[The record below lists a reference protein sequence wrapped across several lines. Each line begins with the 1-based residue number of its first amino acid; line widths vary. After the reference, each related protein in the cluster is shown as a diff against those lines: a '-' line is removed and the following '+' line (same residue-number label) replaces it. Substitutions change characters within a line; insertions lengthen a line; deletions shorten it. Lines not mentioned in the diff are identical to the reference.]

1 MKKLYIYVCCAL
13 GLLASACTND
23 TTTITGF
30 EADASLIEA
39 LPSGGSYDIVIR
51 SDKEWTAVT
60 DVPWVMV
67 SPANGRGEVRCTI
80 KVDSTLINDPRQ
92 TIIHFSSMGSIL
104 KKIDV
109 AQEGYAKQITPANKS
124 INLSAS
130 AARTERSF
138 SVELTTNVE
147 FEVVADYGTTGGEW
161 MVIDDYDLTLDRGAR
176 PRKTT
181 LKVDWKMNTEPR
193 SRVATL
199 RLKSE
204 GVELSSITINQ
215 AAAPLIEDNRQ
226 GDSLAIVTIYEKLG
240 CWSNTAI
247 STTESMR
254 HWEGVRLWE
263 STDRDLPA
271 ADAVGRV
278 RDLDLSYFDTEDD
291 VPMEIKYLKYL
302 ETLSLFGNVNT
313 MLKSL
318 HLCDEVCDLEYLKA
332 LRVSAFGLVSL
343 PEDFAKLGD
352 SLEELDLSSNNFN
365 TIPEVI
371 RKENFPRLRSLDLAS
386 NRRASVSDLRNA
398 KSEEGIGIHLN
409 TADNQTIKHLFL
421 WEELEELS
429 LSYNYIEGRLPDFEV
444 GKESVR
450 AYQMEDIAAHG
461 DTLTWAVENSLPRIL
476 PNMRN
481 LRINLNF
488 FTGDLPDWLLYHP
501 HLLEWGPEV
510 LIYPQQ
516 EAAVDSNG
524 QSVGFDNAPT
534 SAEYYFEKYP
544 LYRGRYEYNT
554 ETEE

>member
-13 GLLASACTND
+13 GLLVSACTND
-23 TTTITGF
+23 TPTIEGF
-30 EADASLIEA
+30 EADISLIKA
-39 LPSGGSYDIVIR
+39 LPAGGSYDIIIR

-67 SPANGRGEVRCTI
+67 SPANGRGEVRCTV

-92 TIIHFSSMGSIL
+92 TDIKFSSMGSIL
-104 KKIDV
+104 KKIDI
-109 AQEGYAKQITPANKS
+109 AQEGYAKQITPAQSS

-138 SVELTTNVE
+138 TMNITTNVE
-147 FEVVADYGTTGGEW
+147 FDVVADYGTEGDEW
-161 MVIDDYDLTLDRGAR
+161 IEIGNYDLTLDRGAR

-193 SRVATL
+193 SRMATL
-199 RLKSE
+199 RLRSE

-226 GDSLAIVTIYEKLG
+226 GDSLAIVTIFEKLG
-240 CWSNTAI
+240 CWAENAI

-254 HWEGVRLWE
+254 HWESVRLWE
-263 STDRDLPA
+263 STDRGLPSA
-271 ADAVGRV
+271 EAVGRV
-278 RDLDLSYFDTEDD
+278 RDLDLSYFTTDDD
-291 VPMEIKYLKYL
+291 VPVEIKYLKYL

-318 HLCDEVCDLEYLKA
+318 HLCDEICNLEYLKA
-332 LRVSAFGLVSL
+332 LRVAAFGLVSL
-343 PEDFAKLGD
+343 PEEFAKLGD
-352 SLEELDLSSNNFN
+352 TLEELDLNSNNFN
-365 TIPEVI
+365 AIPEVI
-371 RKENFPRLRSLDLAS
+371 CKENFPHLRSLNLAS
-386 NRRASVSDLRNA
+386 NRRASVSDLRNTNP
-398 KSEEGIGIHLN
+398 ETGIGMHIN
-409 TADNQTIKHLFL
+409 TADNEIIKRFFL
-421 WEELEELS
+421 WEELEELG
-429 LSYNYIEGRLPDFEV
+429 LSYNYIEGELPDFEV
-444 GKESVR
+444 GKDNVR

-461 DTLTWAVENSLPRIL
+461 DTLTWAVESALPRIL
-476 PNMRN
+476 PNMRS

-488 FTGDLPDWLLYHP
+488 FTGELPDWLLYHP

-524 QSVGFDNAPT
+524 KSAGFNNAPT
-534 SAEYYFEKYP
+534 SAEYYFQKYP

-554 ETEE
+554 ENEE